1 MSTIAIVGG
10 TGKEGLGLALRL
22 GKAGHAIRVGSRDAD
37 KARARAAEVHA
48 VVGGLVSGGDN
59 AWAVA
64 EAEVVWLCVPYG
76 AHKDTLAGLAS
87 GLHGKVLIDITVP
100 LAPPRV
106 TRVSLPLGLS
116 AALEAQELLGSD
128 TRVIATLHHVSSTHL
143 ADLAHGPDGDA
154 LVCGDDAAAK
164 ELALGLVSQLGLR
177 ALDAGPLQN
186 AIALEAMTPV
196 LIHLTKRYKSTGA
209 SLRITGLP

>member
-1 MSTIAIVGG
+1 MSAIAIVGG

-22 GKAGHAIRVGSRDAD
+22 GKAGHAIRIGSRDAD
-37 KARARAAEVHA
+37 KARTRAEEVRER
-48 VVGGLVSGGDN
+48 VGGHITGGDN
-59 AWAVA
+59 AWAIA

-76 AHKDTLAGLAS
+76 AHRDTLSGLAAGLR
-87 GLHGKVLIDITVP
+87 GKVLVDITVP
-100 LAPPRV
+100 LAPPKV
-106 TRVSLPLGLS
+106 TRVSLPPGQS
-116 AALEAQELLGSD
+116 AALEAQALLAD
-128 TRVIATLHHVSSTHL
+128 TRVVATLHHVSSAHL
-143 ADLAHGPDGDA
+143 ADLAHAPDGDA

-164 ELALGLVSQLGLR
+164 ELVLGLVGQLGLR

-196 LIHLTKRYKSTGA
+196 LIHLTKRYKSAGA